1 MIVVFILEDDDYI
14 CGSDYYR
21 RVTCNYSSPPIF
33 PLKWRMVKE
42 TMSLWVGHSV
52 LEVNQETYPARYEF
66 LRGVLP
72 PDFVH

>member
-1 MIVVFILEDDDYI
+1 MIVVFLLENDDYI
-14 CGSDYYR
+14 CESDYYR
-21 RVTCNYSSPPIF
+21 RVTCHHSAPPIF

-42 TMSLWVGHSV
+42 TMSLCVGHSV
-52 LEVNQETYPARYEF
+52 QEVNREMNPARYEF